1 MFKIRGFGPAT
12 KQRKTTMR
20 KRLCQ
25 INNVVKNDGQVYGFS
40 TDTETGETV
49 FIRQQYIEANDI
61 RPADV
66 GLNFFCY
73 AHKKGPD
80 DEKGPVLIT
89 FLGWQDDDESA
100 EVARLRDQL
109 DKALKELAALK
120 SDAKAQPVGP
130 IWTTCARSSD
140 G

>member
-1 MFKIRGFGPAT
+1 
-12 KQRKTTMR
+12 MR

-25 INNVVKNDGQVYGFS
+25 INNVVKNSDQVFGFA

-49 FIRQQYIEANDI
+49 FIRSPFIEANDI
-61 RPADV
+61 TPDDV

-73 AHKKGPD
+73 AHKKQPHD
-80 DEKGPVLIT
+80 DKGPVMIT

-100 EVARLRDQL
+100 EVARLREQL
-109 DKALKELAALK
+109 NTTRQELETLRSAISAA
-120 SDAKAQPVGP
+120 VGM
-130 IWTTCARSSD
+130 ASD

>member
-1 MFKIRGFGPAT
+1 
-12 KQRKTTMR
+12 MR

-25 INNVVKNDGQVYGFS
+25 INNVVKNDGQVFGFA

-61 RPADV
+61 SPADV

-100 EVARLRDQL
+100 EVARLREQ
-109 DKALKELAALK
+109 LKEARQELETLRSAISAA
-120 SDAKAQPVGP
+120 VGM
-130 IWTTCARSSD
+130 ASD

>member
-1 MFKIRGFGPAT
+1 
-12 KQRKTTMR
+12 MR

-25 INNVVKNDGQVYGFS
+25 ISNVVKNDGQVFGFA
-40 TDTETGETV
+40 TDTETAETV
-49 FIRQQYIEANDI
+49 FIRQQYIESNDI
-61 RPADV
+61 SHDDV

-89 FLGWQDDDESA
+89 FLGWQDDHDESA
-100 EVARLRDQL
+100 EVARLREQL
-109 DKALKELAALK
+109 NEARQELETLRSAISAA
-120 SDAKAQPVGP
+120 VGM
-130 IWTTCARSSD
+130 ASD

>member
-1 MFKIRGFGPAT
+1 
-12 KQRKTTMR
+12 MR

-25 INNVVKNDGQVYGFS
+25 INNVVKNDDQVFGFA

-49 FIRQQYIEANDI
+49 FIRQQYIEANEI
-61 RPADV
+61 EQGDV
-66 GLNFFCY
+66 GQNFYCY

-109 DKALKELAALK
+109 NEARQKLETFRSAISAAVGMA
-120 SDAKAQPVGP
+120 SDA
-130 IWTTCARSSD
+130 
-140 G
+140 

>member
-1 MFKIRGFGPAT
+1 
-12 KQRKTTMR
+12 MR

-25 INNVVKNDGQVYGFS
+25 INNVVKNDGELYGFA

-49 FIRQQYIEANDI
+49 FIRKEFIEAQEIEKD
-61 RPADV
+61 DV
-66 GLNFFCY
+66 GFNFFCY
-73 AHKKGPD
+73 AQKIDPD
-80 DEKGPVLIT
+80 DDKGPVLTT
-89 FLGWQDDDESA
+89 FLGWQDDDQSEEIAS
-100 EVARLRDQL
+100 LRDQL

-120 SDAKAQPVGP
+120 SDAKAQPVRP

>member
-1 MFKIRGFGPAT
+1 
-12 KQRKTTMR
+12 MR

-25 INNVVKNDGQVYGFS
+25 INNVVKNDGQVFGFA

-49 FIRQQYIEANDI
+49 FIRQQYIEANEIEQD
-61 RPADV
+61 DV
-66 GLNFFCY
+66 GQNFYCY

-89 FLGWQDDDESA
+89 FLGWQDDPGVCEEIAS
-100 EVARLRDQL
+100 LRDQL
-109 DKALKELAALK
+109 KASRKELAAFK
-120 SDAKAQPVGP
+120 SAIRAAVGM
-130 IWTTCARSSD
+130 ASD